1 MNRVKAAAVIAAL
14 ADAACGQPGAETMV
28 DKRLYDSPFG
38 DNVLLFDPGMD
49 MAAIQTTLDAL
60 SKQQEKDEFSK
71 NRYALLFKPGEY
83 DLNVTVDYYMHAAGL
98 GQVPSDV
105 TINGAVQSI
114 SSSFNKRVTI
124 MFWRAAE
131 NILVNPVNAAR
142 PVYWAVS
149 QAAAFRR
156 MHIRGDLQFDLGSW
170 GSGGFLANSIVDG
183 QAGLTTGQQWF
194 TRNSEVGHWRGGIWN
209 RTFVGTVGTPDE
221 NWPET
226 PNTVIDRTPV
236 VRDKPFLVI
245 DESGNFSVFVPAL
258 ERSSKGVTWKEG
270 NEAGKHI
277 PIDDFHIAIAGE
289 DTAASI
295 NAALDAGK
303 HLLLTPGIYTL
314 DASIRVTR
322 PDTVVLGIGLATLKP
337 ATGQPAFETADVSGV
352 VVAGLMVDAGLENS
366 PVLIRIGDPGSD
378 QDHSANPTS
387 LHDIFCRVGGAISGK
402 ADVCLEINSD
412 DVIVD
417 HAWLWRADHG
427 AGAKWTV
434 NRSKHGLIVNGD
446 DVTIYGLFNEHFQ
459 EYQTVW
465 NGERGRV
472 YFYQSEIPYDPPSQ
486 EEWMNGDTKGFA
498 SYKVADDVQSH
509 QAYGL
514 GIYSFFGVHQQRD
527 PKARVTSA
535 IEAPDRE
542 GVNITHVTTFAGR
555 SGGIDHPINLLG
567 EATNVEEVK
576 FFDGLNPL
584 SPTAALADSKAS
596 QSE

>member
-1 MNRVKAAAVIAAL
+1 
-14 ADAACGQPGAETMV
+14 MV
-28 DKRLYDSPFG
+28 DARPYDSPFG
-38 DNVLLFDPGMD
+38 DNVLLFDPSMD
-49 MAAIQTTLDAL
+49 TAAIRRTLDAL
-60 SKQQEKDEFSK
+60 HRQQAKDEFSE

-83 DLNVTVDYYMHAAGL
+83 DLDVTIDYYMHAAGL

-114 SSSFNKRVTI
+114 SSSSNKRVTI

-131 NILVNPVNAAR
+131 NFLVNPVDAAE

-149 QAAAFRR
+149 QAAPYRR
-156 MHIRGDLQFDLGSW
+156 MHVKGDLQFDLGSW

-194 TRNSEVGHWRGGIWN
+194 TRNSEVGLWRGGNWN
-209 RTFVGTVGTPDE
+209 RTFVGTVGTPDDD
-221 NWPET
+221 WPDT
-226 PNTVIDRTPV
+226 PITVIDRTPV
-236 VRDKPFLVI
+236 VRDKPFLVV
-245 DESGNFSVFVPAL
+245 DESGNFTVFVPAL
-258 ERSSKGVTWKEG
+258 EQSTRGVTWKDG
-270 NEAGKHI
+270 NEAGKNI
-277 PIDDFHIAIAGE
+277 SIDDFHIAVAGE

-295 NAALDAGK
+295 NASLDAGK
-303 HLLLTPGIYTL
+303 HLLLTPGIYPL
-314 DASIRVTR
+314 DAPIRVNR
-322 PDTVVLGIGLATLKP
+322 PNTVVLGIGLATLVPEK
-337 ATGQPAFETADVSGV
+337 GQIAFETADVSGV
-352 VVAGLMVDAGLENS
+352 VVAGLMIDAGLENS
-366 PVLIRIGDPGSD
+366 PALIRIGDPGSD
-378 QDHSANPTS
+378 QDHSDNPTS
-387 LHDIFCRVGGAISGK
+387 LHDIFCRVGGAIPGK
-402 ADVCLEINSD
+402 ADVCLEINSN
-412 DVIVD
+412 DVIID

-434 NRSKHGLIVNGD
+434 NRSKHGLVVNGD

-535 IEAPDRE
+535 IEAPDRD

-555 SGGIDHPINLLG
+555 FGGIDHPVNLLG

-584 SPTAALADSKAS
+584 GSTRALAKPEAF

>member
-1 MNRVKAAAVIAAL
+1 
-14 ADAACGQPGAETMV
+14 MV
-28 DKRLYDSPFG
+28 NTRPYDSPLG
-38 DNVLLFDPGMD
+38 DNVLLFDPDMD
-49 MAAIQTTLDAL
+49 MAVIQKTVDAL
-60 SKQQEKDEFSK
+60 HKQQEKDEFSE

-83 DLNVTVDYYMHAAGL
+83 DLDVTVDYYMHAAGL

-131 NILVNPVNAAR
+131 NFQVQPVDAAE

-149 QAAAFRR
+149 QAAPYRR
-156 MHIRGDLQFDLGSW
+156 MHVKGDLQFDLGSW

-194 TRNSEVGHWRGGIWN
+194 TRNSEVGLWRGGIWN
-209 RTFVGTVGTPDE
+209 RTFVGTVGTPEED
-221 NWPET
+221 WPET
-226 PNTVIDRTPV
+226 PITVVDRTPV

-245 DESGNFSVFVPAL
+245 DDTDNFSVFVPAL
-258 ERSSKGVTWKEG
+258 QQSTRGVTWKDG

-277 PIDDFHIAIAGE
+277 SLDDFYIAFPGE
-289 DTAASI
+289 DSAATI
-295 NAALDAGK
+295 NAALDDGK

-314 DASIRVTR
+314 DAAIRVSR
-322 PDTVVLGIGLATLKP
+322 PSTIVLGIGLATLVP
-337 ATGQPAFETADVSGV
+337 ATGEPAFVTADVSGV
-352 VVAGLMVDAGLENS
+352 VVAGLMIDAGLENS
-366 PVLIRIGDPGSD
+366 PVLIQIGAPGSD
-378 QDHSANPTS
+378 NDHSDNPTS
-387 LHDIFCRVGGAISGK
+387 FHDIFCRVGGALSGK

-412 DVIVD
+412 DVIID

-427 AGAKWTV
+427 VGAKWTV

-459 EYQTVW
+459 EYQTIW

-486 EEWMNGDTKGFA
+486 QEWMNGETKGFA

-509 QAYGL
+509 EAYGL

-535 IEAPDRE
+535 IEAPDRD
-542 GVNITHVTTFAGR
+542 GVSITHVTTFAGR
-555 SGGIDHPINLLG
+555 FGGIDHPVNLLG

-584 SPTAALADSKAS
+584 GRTAELAAMKDDS